1 MRVVPGLDRGLRIL
15 LLLAE
20 KRVPMRVS
28 DLARSLELPR
38 SAAYELIHTL
48 AVHGMIKQLE
58 TGEVALGPN
67 LPALG
72 HAYSAELDFEAL
84 ARDTVQRVTAQ
95 CGETAQIGVLDGCK
109 VFYIA
114 KADSPNAVPLA
125 STVGVRLP
133 AQCTALGK
141 ILLAMLPQDEFE
153 RRLATTPLVRLTDKS
168 ITDTDALRRHLREA
182 RSQRFAWEE
191 CESNPNIACVAAPI
205 SNGTGATFAALSISM
220 PLARM
225 NAQRRHQLRAL
236 VIQAADALSAQLG
249 NGVSPKPGTL

>member
-28 DLARSLELPR
+28 ALARALDLPR

-48 AVHGMIKQLE
+48 AVHGMVKQLD

-72 HAYSAELDFEAL
+72 NAYSAELDFEAL
-84 ARDTVQRVTAQ
+84 ARETVQKVTAQ
-95 CGETAQIGVLDGCK
+95 CGETAQIGVLDECK

-153 RRLATTPLVRLTDKS
+153 RRLAMAPLVRLTDKS
-168 ITDTDALRRHLREA
+168 ITDADALRRHLREA

-205 SNGTGATFAALSISM
+205 SNPTGETFAALSISM

-236 VIQAADALSAQLG
+236 VIQAADALSTQLG
-249 NGVSPKPGTL
+249 NAASAKSGTV